1 MLRNNLKIALRNLTR
16 HKVYSLINIIGLGVG
31 IACAVLTILWI
42 QYELSFD
49 RFHKNADKLFRV
61 VFTNNQGDFHG
72 FYQPGPLANYLKES
86 FPEVEHAT
94 NYSEMEC
101 KISRE
106 TQGFFCTGSFVDSSF
121 FKMFSFPLIEGNS
134 NSVLS
139 SPNSIVI
146 SKSLSDKLFGGI
158 NPVGKTLKLDDRSEA
173 VVAGVFSDVPK
184 TSHMQF
190 DFVIP
195 FSTAPDWM
203 KMWDRK
209 CVNTYLLFRDNVS
222 FDEVNNKISRV
233 MDEHNPEWK
242 NILYLFPITKSHLY
256 EPGETGTI
264 IYMYIFSA
272 FSFLI
277 LIVACINFMNLS
289 TVRSQKRMKEIGI
302 KKTIGSSR
310 MDLIKQFMIETLQLS
325 FISLLLA
332 VVLVELALPFLNSM
346 LNAGITLTYSW
357 EMFLVLLGVTL
368 FAGLTA
374 GSYPSLYL
382 SSLKPILVLNDRTSK
397 SGEKRSSVLR
407 NTLVI
412 AQFSFSI
419 FIITCVLII
428 GNQLKFIQSK
438 NLGFNKEQVL
448 VVSAR
453 GALQQSVPILK
464 EELLKLS
471 SVQSVSAS
479 ATNLTDF
486 QGAGTGPVDWEGK
499 NPDKIMEVGFNFVDG
514 DFAKTLQVKMKQGRF
529 FSKEFP
535 TDMSEAFVVNESA
548 VKLMGIENPI
558 NKNLTTWFGR
568 KGKIIGVIS
577 DFNTS
582 SLKEEMTPVVFLM
595 ASSANNL
602 FVRISPVNISETLSL
617 IEDKLKEI
625 VPDDPFE
632 YRFLDEHINTL
643 YRTEQITAEFAAFIA
658 VLAIFI
664 SCLGLFGLASFS
676 GEQRTKEIGVRKVL
690 GASVINV
697 LLMLSKDFLKWIVL
711 ANIIAW
717 PAAYFVMNK
726 WLQDFAYRT
735 EIEWSMFLIA
745 GLIALLI
752 ALLTISIQTIKAAL
766 ANPIDSLKYE

>member
-1 MLRNNLKIALRNLTR
+1 
-16 HKVYSLINIIGLGVG
+16 
-31 IACAVLTILWI
+31 
-42 QYELSFD
+42 
-49 RFHKNADKLFRV
+49 
-61 VFTNNQGDFHG
+61 
-72 FYQPGPLANYLKES
+72 
-86 FPEVEHAT
+86 
-94 NYSEMEC
+94 
-101 KISRE
+101 
-106 TQGFFCTGSFVDSSF
+106 
-121 FKMFSFPLIEGNS
+121 
-134 NSVLS
+134 
-139 SPNSIVI
+139 
-146 SKSLSDKLFGGI
+146 
-158 NPVGKTLKLDDRSEA
+158 
-173 VVAGVFSDVPK
+173 
-184 TSHMQF
+184 
-190 DFVIP
+190 
-195 FSTAPDWM
+195 
-203 KMWDRK
+203 
-209 CVNTYLLFRDNVS
+209 
-222 FDEVNNKISRV
+222 
-233 MDEHNPEWK
+233 
-242 NILYLFPITKSHLY
+242 
-256 EPGETGTI
+256 
-264 IYMYIFSA
+264 
-272 FSFLI
+272 
-277 LIVACINFMNLS
+277 
-289 TVRSQKRMKEIGI
+289 
-302 KKTIGSSR
+302 
-310 MDLIKQFMIETLQLS
+310 
-325 FISLLLA
+325 
-332 VVLVELALPFLNSM
+332 
-346 LNAGITLTYSW
+346 
-357 EMFLVLLGVTL
+357 
-368 FAGLTA
+368 
-374 GSYPSLYL
+374 
-382 SSLKPILVLNDRTSK
+382 
-397 SGEKRSSVLR
+397 
-407 NTLVI
+407 
-412 AQFSFSI
+412 
-419 FIITCVLII
+419 
-428 GNQLKFIQSK
+428 
-438 NLGFNKEQVL
+438 
-448 VVSAR
+448 
-453 GALQQSVPILK
+453 
-464 EELLKLS
+464 
-471 SVQSVSAS
+471 
-479 ATNLTDF
+479 
-486 QGAGTGPVDWEGK
+486 
-499 NPDKIMEVGFNFVDG
+499 
-514 DFAKTLQVKMKQGRF
+514 MKQGRF